1 MIVGAKRRETFVL
14 LICSL
19 IVVFSV
25 CFGFAEDGASTTQDD
40 PHHNDPKKD
49 FWPSLIAQAK
59 TAGLPTRFLLAIDP
73 TFVTLEF
80 DDLHAFAA
88 EYHPEDH
95 QLILNRSLSFNGAGG
110 TLKSLTQLTPR
121 ELGTLYHELFHAYLD
136 YLSSL
141 ANPETVGP
149 MAVRLLEFARD
160 RQQCRYQQVS
170 ITPIVQKKGRT
181 EVRFLTE
188 RESWE
193 ALNETWAV
201 FVGWSIWTQLE
212 VQRGSS
218 QSRRNAAAAQGSW
231 VKRLKKADQDG
242 DLIGYYEPENNSE
255 RAIARKRYLAPSHR
269 IAPQEVSRLLQDVLE
284 YSREEALRIVG
295 VLQQDG
301 VASPQSHQSHPCHV
315 FDK

>member
-1 MIVGAKRRETFVL
+1 MIDGTKRSITSVL
-14 LICSL
+14 LICAV
-19 IVVFSV
+19 IVVVSAF
-25 CFGFAEDGASTTQDD
+25 FGFARDGASITPDD
-40 PHHNDPKKD
+40 PHHNDLRKN
-49 FWPSLIAQAK
+49 FWPSLIEQAK
-59 TAGLPTRFLLAIDP
+59 TAGLPTRFLLAMDP
-73 TFVTLEF
+73 SFVRLEF

-110 TLKSLTQLTPR
+110 TLKPVAQLTPR

-160 RQQCRYQQVS
+160 RQHCRYQQVS
-170 ITPIVQKKGRT
+170 ITPIIQKKGRT
-181 EVRFLTE
+181 EVRFLTD

-201 FVGWSIWTQLE
+201 FVGWAIWTKLE

-218 QSRRNAAAAQGSW
+218 QSRRSATAAQDSW
-231 VKRLKKADQDG
+231 IKRLKKADRDG
-242 DLIGYYEPENNSE
+242 DLIGYYEPESEAE

-269 IAPQEVSRLLQDVLE
+269 ITSQEVDRLLQDVLE
-284 YSREEALRIVG
+284 YSTKEAHRSAG
-295 VLQQDG
+295 ALQQDSG
-301 VASPQSHQSHPCHV
+301 ILPGSPLCHD
-315 FDK
+315 FGK

>member
-1 MIVGAKRRETFVL
+1 MIDGAKWKKMPL
-14 LICSL
+14 LLTCAL
-19 IVVFSV
+19 IIVFSA
-25 CFGFAEDGASTTQDD
+25 FSGFAEDGNSITPHD
-40 PHHNDPKKD
+40 PPHNDPRKD

-59 TAGLPTRFLLAIDP
+59 TAGLPTRFLLAMDP
-73 TFVTLEF
+73 SFVTLEF

-95 QLILNRSLSFNGAGG
+95 QLILNRSLSFNAAGG
-110 TLKSLTQLTPR
+110 TLKPVAHLTPR

-141 ANPETVGP
+141 ANPEIVGP
-149 MAVRLLEFARD
+149 TAARLLEFARD

-181 EVRFLTE
+181 EVRFLTDH
-188 RESWE
+188 ESWE

-201 FVGWSIWTQLE
+201 FVGWSVWTQLE
-212 VQRGSS
+212 MQRGPSP
-218 QSRRNAAAAQGSW
+218 SRRSATAIQGAW

-242 DLIGYYEPENNSE
+242 DLIGYYEPENTSE

-269 IAPQEVSRLLQDVLE
+269 ITPQEVNRLLQDVLE
-284 YSREEALRIVG
+284 YSKGEARRIAG
-295 VLQQDG
+295 VLQQDRA
-301 VASPQSHQSHPCHV
+301 VLPQSLPCHD